1 MKRLLVVAALVVG
14 LAMPALGQ
22 DFAAGVDAYK
32 RGDYSTALKEWRP
45 LAERGDPKAQTGLGA
60 MYGNGQGV
68 PQDYVQAY
76 KWFSLAAALGD
87 QIARENRDRAAELMT
102 PAQIAEAQR
111 LAQAWKPKP
120 E

>member
-1 MKRLLVVAALVVG
+1 MKRLALTIVFVLGFASPVWADFSDGIAAY
-14 LAMPALGQ
+14 
-22 DFAAGVDAYK
+22 DRSDYAA
-32 RGDYSTALKEWRP
+32 ALKEWRP

-60 MYGNGQGV
+60 LYGNGQGL

-87 QIARENRDRAAELMT
+87 EIARDNRDRAAELMN
-102 PAQIAEAQR
+102 PAQITEAQR
-111 LAQAWKPKP
+111 LAQAWKPKT